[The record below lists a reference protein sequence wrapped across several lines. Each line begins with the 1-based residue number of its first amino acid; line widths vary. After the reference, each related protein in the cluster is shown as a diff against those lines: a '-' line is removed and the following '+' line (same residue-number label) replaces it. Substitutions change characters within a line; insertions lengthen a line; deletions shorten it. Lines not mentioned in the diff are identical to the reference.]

1 MKGKTMDKEYEVG
14 YGKPP
19 KKYQFKKGQ
28 SGNKKGRPKNSK
40 NTYVLLDEILS
51 QTIPITENGKLIH
64 ISKRNAVLIQLVNKA
79 IKGDLKATN
88 ALLPHMLM
96 ADAKEED
103 KEKIMSALNRDD
115 EKIISNYLKR
125 FADFNEIKGENNN
138 E

>member
-1 MKGKTMDKEYEVG
+1 MKRKTMDKEYEVG
-14 YGKPP
+14 YGKKK

>member
-1 MKGKTMDKEYEVG
+1 MDKEYGIG

-19 KKYQFKKGQ
+19 KQYQFKKGQ
-28 SGNKKGRPKNSK
+28 SGNKNGRPKNSK

-51 QTIPITENGKLIH
+51 QTIPITENGKIMH
-64 ISKRNAVLIQLVNKA
+64 IFKRNAVLIQLVNKA
-79 IKGDLKATN
+79 VKGDLKATN

-103 KEKIMSALNRDD
+103 KEKIISALNKDD
-115 EKIISNYLKR
+115 EKIITNYLKTLS
-125 FADFNEIKGENNN
+125 DFNGGKFIN

>member
-1 MKGKTMDKEYEVG
+1 MHKEYEVG

-19 KKYQFKKGQ
+19 KEYQFKKGQ

-51 QTIPITENGKLIH
+51 QTIPITENGKLMH

-79 IKGDLKATN
+79 VKGDLKATN

-115 EKIISNYLKR
+115 EKIISNYLKTLS
-125 FADFNEIKGENNN
+125 DFNEKKGENIN

>member
-1 MKGKTMDKEYEVG
+1 MHKEYEVG

-19 KKYQFKKGQ
+19 KEYQFKKGQ

-51 QTIPITENGKLIH
+51 QTIPITENGKLMH

-79 IKGDLKATN
+79 VKGDLKATN

-103 KEKIMSALNRDD
+103 KEKIMTALNRDD
-115 EKIISNYLKR
+115 EKIISNYLKTLS
-125 FADFNEIKGENNN
+125 DFNEKKGENIN

>member
-1 MKGKTMDKEYEVG
+1 MDKEYEIG

-19 KKYQFKKGQ
+19 KEYQFKKGQ

-51 QTIPITENGKLIH
+51 QTIPITENGKLMH

-79 IKGDLKATN
+79 VKGDLKATN

-103 KEKIMSALNRDD
+103 KEKIMTALNRDD
-115 EKIISNYLKR
+115 EKIISNYLKTLS
-125 FADFNEIKGENNN
+125 DFNEKKGENIN

>member
-1 MKGKTMDKEYEVG
+1 MDKEYEVG

-19 KKYQFKKGQ
+19 KEYQFKKGQ

-51 QTIPITENGKLIH
+51 QTIPITENGKLMH

-103 KEKIMSALNRDD
+103 KEKIMSVLNRDD
-115 EKIISNYLKR
+115 EKIISNYLKTLS
-125 FADFNEIKGENNN
+125 DFNEKKKENIN

>member
-1 MKGKTMDKEYEVG
+1 MEYNE
-14 YGKPP
+14 KLP
-19 KKYQFKKGQ
+19 
-28 SGNKKGRPKNSK
+28 R
-40 NTYVLLDEILS
+40 YVRITD
-51 QTIPITENGKLIH
+51 ITENGKLIH

-88 ALLPHMLM
+88 ALLPHMLI

>member
-1 MKGKTMDKEYEVG
+1 M
-14 YGKPP
+14 
-19 KKYQFKKGQ
+19 
-28 SGNKKGRPKNSK
+28 
-40 NTYVLLDEILS
+40 
-51 QTIPITENGKLIH
+51 H

-103 KEKIMSALNRDD
+103 KEKIMSVLNRDD
-115 EKIISNYLKR
+115 EKIISNYLKTLS
-125 FADFNEIKGENNN
+125 DFNEKKKENIN

>member
-1 MKGKTMDKEYEVG
+1 MHKEYEVG

-19 KKYQFKKGQ
+19 KEYQFKKGQ

-51 QTIPITENGKLIH
+51 QTIPITENGKLMH

-79 IKGDLKATN
+79 VKGDLKATN

-96 ADAKEED
+96 ADVKEED

-115 EKIISNYLKR
+115 EKIISNYLKTLS
-125 FADFNEIKGENNN
+125 DFNEKKGENIN

>member
-1 MKGKTMDKEYEVG
+1 MDKEYEVG

-19 KKYQFKKGQ
+19 KEYQFKKGQ

-51 QTIPITENGKLIH
+51 QTIPITENGKLMH

-115 EKIISNYLKR
+115 EKIISNYLKTLS
-125 FADFNEIKGENNN
+125 DFNEKKKENIN

>member
-1 MKGKTMDKEYEVG
+1 MDKEYEIG

-19 KKYQFKKGQ
+19 KQYQFKKGQ
-28 SGNKKGRPKNSK
+28 SGNKNGRPKNSK

-51 QTIPITENGKLIH
+51 QTIPITENGKIMH

-79 IKGDLKATN
+79 VKGDLKATN

-103 KEKIMSALNRDD
+103 KEKIISALNKDD
-115 EKIISNYLKR
+115 EKIITNYLKTLS
-125 FADFNEIKGENNN
+125 DFNGGKFIN

>member
-1 MKGKTMDKEYEVG
+1 MDKEYGIG

-19 KKYQFKKGQ
+19 KQYQFKKGQ
-28 SGNKKGRPKNSK
+28 SGNKNGRPKNSK

-51 QTIPITENGKLIH
+51 QTIPITENGKIMH

-79 IKGDLKATN
+79 VKGDLKATN

-103 KEKIMSALNRDD
+103 KEKIISALNKDD
-115 EKIISNYLKR
+115 EKIITNYLKTLS
-125 FADFNEIKGENNN
+125 DFNGGKFIN

>member
-1 MKGKTMDKEYEVG
+1 MHKKYEVG

-19 KKYQFKKGQ
+19 KEYQFKKGQ

-51 QTIPITENGKLIH
+51 QTIPITENGKLMH

-79 IKGDLKATN
+79 VKGDLKATN

-115 EKIISNYLKR
+115 EKIISNYLKTLS
-125 FADFNEIKGENNN
+125 DFNEKKGENIN

>member
-1 MKGKTMDKEYEVG
+1 MDKEYEVG

-19 KKYQFKKGQ
+19 KEYQFKKGQ

-51 QTIPITENGKLIH
+51 QTIPITENGKLMH

-79 IKGDLKATN
+79 VKGDLKATN

-115 EKIISNYLKR
+115 EKIISNYLKTLS
-125 FADFNEIKGENNN
+125 DFNEKKGENIN

>member
-1 MKGKTMDKEYEVG
+1 MDKEYGIG

-19 KKYQFKKGQ
+19 KQYQFKKGQ
-28 SGNKKGRPKNSK
+28 SWNKNGRPKNSK

-51 QTIPITENGKLIH
+51 QTIPITENGKIMH

-79 IKGDLKATN
+79 VKGDLKATN

-103 KEKIMSALNRDD
+103 KEKIISALNKDD
-115 EKIISNYLKR
+115 EKIITNYLKTLS
-125 FADFNEIKGENNN
+125 DFNGGKFIN

>member
-1 MKGKTMDKEYEVG
+1 MDKEYEIG

-19 KKYQFKKGQ
+19 KEYQFKKGQ

-40 NTYVLLDEILS
+40 NTYVLLDEILR
-51 QTIPITENGKLIH
+51 QTIPITENGKLMH
-64 ISKRNAVLIQLVNKA
+64 ISKRNAVLIHLVNKA
-79 IKGDLKATN
+79 VKGDLKATN

-115 EKIISNYLKR
+115 EKIISNYLKTLS
-125 FADFNEIKGENNN
+125 DFNEKKGENIN